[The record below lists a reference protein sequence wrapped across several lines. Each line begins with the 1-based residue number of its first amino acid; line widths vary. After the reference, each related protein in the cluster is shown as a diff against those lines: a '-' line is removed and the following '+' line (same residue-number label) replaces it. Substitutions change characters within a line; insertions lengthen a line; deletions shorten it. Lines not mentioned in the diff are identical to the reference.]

1 MDDTA
6 QPPQVGLSPPWNTL
20 WSKIN
25 STIGADPS
33 FKVQPLRQDGNSTYT
48 VVITSQGGGSEPA
61 GLAAILTKSYTM
73 GNITV
78 RVNVQYTEQIVIN
91 VNSPESLAQAVRLGL
106 RKNPYFVEAIQTE
119 SNPFFRFPSVE
130 AVFTKSVIQFFNDD
144 MSDYYRNFNGV
155 TADVFND
162 ILVLDYGNNVTLGTT
177 TQSTR
182 AEDGGA
188 EDGGAQGGDAQGGDA
203 QGGGAG
209 DGGMTPDGGKV

>member
-33 FKVQPLRQDGNSTYT
+33 FKVQPLQDDGNGSYS
-48 VVITSQGGGSEPA
+48 VVITSQGGGSDPA
-61 GLAAILTKSYTM
+61 ALSAILTKSYTM

-78 RVNVQYTEQIVIN
+78 RVNVQYTQQIVIN

-106 RKNPYFVEAIQTE
+106 RSNPYFVEAILTKPT
-119 SNPFFRFPSVE
+119 PFYSQPSVV

-144 MSDYYRNFNGV
+144 LSDYYHNFNGV
-155 TADVFND
+155 TADVFHD
-162 ILVLDYGNNVTLGTT
+162 VLVLDYGNKVTLGTT
-177 TQSTR
+177 TQSSR
-182 AEDGGA
+182 SEEGGAEDGGGAADGGA
-188 EDGGAQGGDAQGGDA
+188 EDGGA
-203 QGGGAG
+203 G
-209 DGGMTPDGGKV
+209 DGGVTPDGGKV